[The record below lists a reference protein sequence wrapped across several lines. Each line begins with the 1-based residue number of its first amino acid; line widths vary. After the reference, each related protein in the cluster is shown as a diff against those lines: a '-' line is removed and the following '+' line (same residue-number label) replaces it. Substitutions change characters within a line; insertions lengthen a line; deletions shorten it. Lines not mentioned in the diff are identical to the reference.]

1 MRPETLRRRID
12 VLAQRHIDSRPM
24 KPNTVCF
31 AEGDESAAETLA
43 RLGID
48 PENFGIVVRITAVD
62 ASSPREDD
70 A

>member
-1 MRPETLRRRID
+1 MTSETLRRRID

-24 KPNTVCF
+24 KPNTIVF
-31 AEGDESAAETLA
+31 AEAGESAAETLA